1 MRIRMKIHNKMLI
14 LVLLT
19 ATVVFGVS
27 IGIVSKR
34 IKDNSIET
42 NKSQIQSN
50 AKALSHKA
58 KLFIQEYIVTAKT
71 IDNLFLVYDD
81 ISEKERQTIYETS
94 IKNILFNSPNFLSI
108 STSIEPSTIIEND
121 EQINISYTR
130 MQNTID
136 FDSSDLSVMS
146 QYLLSQK
153 NMHETILPP
162 HQYQYDNTTV
172 VQNSYC
178 VPIVE
183 RNQFIG
189 ATSINGYSS
198 DFQSFLSSF
207 KTNKKEQIFV
217 VDYNNVIISHSEDSL
232 VGENFTELGFDTVFM
247 HMFENCRANSKSSV
261 IEGYFPFS
269 QSSYFI
275 SFAPFKISENT
286 DNYVLVL
293 ASPSWHI
300 LKEAKRNY
308 YLSFVSAV
316 MGLIILGI
324 FIWFIARYITK
335 LISSLTSSLHDV
347 AVGNISYE
355 NKLKIKTNDEIS
367 DTAKSVNRLIDGL
380 NLMAGFASEIG
391 KGNLD
396 AEYKLLSKNDLL
408 GKSLNKMRQSLVHTK
423 IEENIQKE
431 IDNKQAW
438 VTQGIAHFVEILR
451 QNNDNLE
458 LLSENIVSNICSYM
472 NKPQCAL
479 YIVNDDSEEIEYE
492 LIAAHAYGYPK
503 IIDKKVKIGEELIGR
518 VALDKKTLHIE
529 NTTEDFPI
537 IKPELVTDKIPSSAL
552 IAPLISGEVM
562 MGVVEILGYEPF
574 EEHEMEFVDKLGANI
589 ASTFNSAKTNIRTAA
604 LLKQSHEQKDV
615 LAQHEEE
622 MRQNMEE
629 MIATQEEAE
638 KREQELSAVLDILNT
653 NTMYATL
660 SPEGKITEVSESF
673 ALFFGLSALQMIGN
687 YLDAFTTPDDASKRE
702 QELLWAEVLSGNSQ
716 KKIQKVE
723 INKQT
728 MYLSETYIP
737 IPKDDDEF
745 IIEQITLVL
754 VDVTKKVEYD
764 REIATIISEIES
776 HTK

>member
-1 MRIRMKIHNKMLI
+1 
-14 LVLLT
+14 
-19 ATVVFGVS
+19 
-27 IGIVSKR
+27 
-34 IKDNSIET
+34 
-42 NKSQIQSN
+42 
-50 AKALSHKA
+50 
-58 KLFIQEYIVTAKT
+58 
-71 IDNLFLVYDD
+71 
-81 ISEKERQTIYETS
+81 
-94 IKNILFNSPNFLSI
+94 
-108 STSIEPSTIIEND
+108 
-121 EQINISYTR
+121 
-130 MQNTID
+130 NTID
-136 FDSSDLSVMS
+136 FDSSDLSVTS
-146 QYLLSQK
+146 QYLLSKK

-162 HQYQYDNTTV
+162 HQHQYDNTIV
-172 VQNSYC
+172 IQNSYC
-178 VPIVE
+178 VPIIE
-183 RNQFIG
+183 GNQFLG

-207 KTNKKEQIFV
+207 KSNKKDQIFV
-217 VDYNNVIISHSEDSL
+217 VDYNNIIISHSEDTL
-232 VGENFTELGFDTVFM
+232 VGKNVTELGFDTLFTS
-247 HMFENCRANSKSSV
+247 MFEDCRTKGKSSV

-275 SFAPFKISENT
+275 SFASFKISEDT

-308 YLSFVSAV
+308 YLSFLSAV
-316 MGLIILGI
+316 IGLFILGV
-324 FIWFIARYITK
+324 FVWFIARFITK
-335 LISSLTSSLHDV
+335 LISSLTVSLQDV
-347 AVGNISYE
+347 ALGDISFK
-355 NKLKIKTNDEIS
+355 NKLKINTNDEIS

-380 NLMAGFASEIG
+380 NSMARFASEIE

-396 AEYKLLSKNDLL
+396 VEYKPLSKKDLL
-408 GKSLNKMRQSLVHTK
+408 GKSLDKMRQSLVHAK

-431 IDNKQAW
+431 IDNKQTW

-479 YIVNDDSEEIEYE
+479 YIVNYDSEEIEYE

-518 VALDKKTLHIE
+518 VALDKKTLHIK

-537 IKPELVTDKIPSSAL
+537 LKPELVTDKIPSSAL
-552 IAPLISGEVM
+552 ISPLISGELM

-574 EEHEMEFVDKLGANI
+574 EEHEIEFVDKLGANI
-589 ASTFNSAKTNIRTAA
+589 ASTFNSAKTNIKTAV
-604 LLKQSHEQKDV
+604 LLEQSHQQKDV

-629 MIATQEEAE
+629 MLATQEESE
-638 KREQELSAVLDILNT
+638 KREHELNAVLDIINR
-653 NTMYATL
+653 NTMYVTL
-660 SPEGKITEVSESF
+660 SQEGKIIEVSDSL
-673 ALFFGLSALQMIGN
+673 ATLFGFPASQMVDK
-687 YLDAFTTPDDASKRE
+687 YMDAFTTPDDASKRE
-702 QELLWAEVLSGNSQ
+702 QDLLWAEVLSGNSQ

-745 IIEQITLVL
+745 IIEQITLVV

-764 REIATIISEIES
+764 REIAMIISDIETY
-776 HTK
+776 TK

>member
-1 MRIRMKIHNKMLI
+1 MRIRMKIYNKMLI
-14 LVLLT
+14 LVLFT
-19 ATVVFGVS
+19 TTVVFGIS
-27 IGIVSKR
+27 IGIVSQK

-42 NKSQIQSN
+42 SKSQTQSN
-50 AKALSHKA
+50 AKALSQKA

-71 IDNLFLVYDD
+71 IDNLFLVHDD
-81 ISEKERQTIYETS
+81 INEKERQTIYETV

-108 STSIEPSTIIEND
+108 NTSVEPSTVFED
-121 EQINISYTR
+121 DRQINISYTR
-130 MQNTID
+130 TQNTID

-153 NMHETILPP
+153 NMHETVLPP

-172 VQNSYC
+172 IQNSYC
-178 VPIVE
+178 VPIIE
-183 RNQFIG
+183 GDQFLG

-207 KTNKKEQIFV
+207 KSNKKDQIFV
-217 VDYNNVIISHSEDSL
+217 VDYNNTIISHSEDSL
-232 VGENFTELGFDTVFM
+232 VGKNMTELGFDTLFTS
-247 HMFENCRANSKSSV
+247 MFENCRAKSESSV

-269 QSSYFI
+269 QHSYFI

-300 LKEAKRNY
+300 LKEAKKNY
-308 YLSFVSAV
+308 YLSFLSAV
-316 MGLIILGI
+316 IGLIVLTV
-324 FIWFIARYITK
+324 FIWFVARFITK
-335 LISSLTSSLHDV
+335 LISSLTVSLQNV
-347 AVGNISYE
+347 AIGDISFK

-380 NLMAGFASEIG
+380 NLMAGFASEIE

-408 GKSLNKMRQSLVHTK
+408 GKSLNKMRQSLVQAK

-431 IDNKQAW
+431 IDDKQTW

-479 YIVNDDSEEIEYE
+479 YIINDDFEEVEFE
-492 LIAAHAYGYPK
+492 LIAAHAYGFSK

-537 IKPELVTDKIPSSAL
+537 IKPELVTDKVPTSAL

-574 EEHEMEFVDKLGANI
+574 EEHEIEFIDKLGANI
-589 ASTFNSAKTNIRTAA
+589 ASTFNSAKTNIKTAV

-629 MIATQEEAE
+629 MLATQEESE
-638 KREQELSAVLDILNT
+638 KRERELNAVLDIINK

-660 SPEGKITEVSESF
+660 SPEGKIVKISESF
-673 ALFFGLSALQMIGN
+673 AILFGLPVAQMVDK
-687 YLDAFTTPDDASKRE
+687 YLDAFTTPDDASKKE
-702 QELLWAEVLSGNSQ
+702 QEQLWAEVLSGNSQ

-723 INKQT
+723 IRKQT

-737 IPKDDDEF
+737 IVKDDDEF
-745 IIEQITLVL
+745 IVEQITLVA

-764 REIATIISEIES
+764 REIAMIISDIETY
-776 HTK
+776 TK

>member
-1 MRIRMKIHNKMLI
+1 MKIYNKMLI
-14 LVLLT
+14 LVLFT
-19 ATVVFGVS
+19 TTVVFGIS
-27 IGIVSKR
+27 IGIVSQK

-42 NKSQIQSN
+42 SKSQTQSN
-50 AKALSHKA
+50 AKALSQKA

-71 IDNLFLVYDD
+71 IDNLFLVHDD
-81 ISEKERQTIYETS
+81 INEKERQTIYETV

-108 STSIEPSTIIEND
+108 NTSVEPSTVFED
-121 EQINISYTR
+121 DRQINISYTR
-130 MQNTID
+130 TQNTID

-153 NMHETILPP
+153 NMHETVLPP

-172 VQNSYC
+172 IQNSYC
-178 VPIVE
+178 VPIIE
-183 RNQFIG
+183 GDQFLG

-207 KTNKKEQIFV
+207 KSNKKDQIFV
-217 VDYNNVIISHSEDSL
+217 VDYNNTIISHSEDSL
-232 VGENFTELGFDTVFM
+232 VGKNMTELGFDTLFTS
-247 HMFENCRANSKSSV
+247 MFENCRAKSESSV

-269 QSSYFI
+269 QHSYFI

-300 LKEAKRNY
+300 LKEAKKNY
-308 YLSFVSAV
+308 YLSFLSAV
-316 MGLIILGI
+316 IGLIVLTV
-324 FIWFIARYITK
+324 FIWFVARFITK
-335 LISSLTSSLHDV
+335 LISSLTVSLQNV
-347 AVGNISYE
+347 AIGDISFK

-380 NLMAGFASEIG
+380 NLMAGFASEIE

-408 GKSLNKMRQSLVHTK
+408 GKSLNKMRQSLVQAK

-431 IDNKQAW
+431 IDDKQTW

-479 YIVNDDSEEIEYE
+479 YIINDDFEEVEFE
-492 LIAAHAYGYPK
+492 LIAAHAYGFSK

-537 IKPELVTDKIPSSAL
+537 IKPELVTDKVPTSAL

-574 EEHEMEFVDKLGANI
+574 EEHEIEFIDKLGANI
-589 ASTFNSAKTNIRTAA
+589 ASTFNSAKTNIKTAV

-629 MIATQEEAE
+629 MLATQEESE
-638 KREQELSAVLDILNT
+638 KRERELNAVLDIINK

-660 SPEGKITEVSESF
+660 SPEGKIVKISESF
-673 ALFFGLSALQMIGN
+673 AILFGLPVAQMVDK
-687 YLDAFTTPDDASKRE
+687 YLDAFTTPDDASKKE
-702 QELLWAEVLSGNSQ
+702 QEQLWAEVLSGNSQ

-723 INKQT
+723 IRKQT

-737 IPKDDDEF
+737 IVKDDDEF
-745 IIEQITLVL
+745 IVEQITLVA

-764 REIATIISEIES
+764 REIAMIISDIETY
-776 HTK
+776 TK

>member
-1 MRIRMKIHNKMLI
+1 MLI
-14 LVLLT
+14 LVLFT
-19 ATVVFGVS
+19 TTVVFGIS
-27 IGIVSKR
+27 IGIVSQK

-42 NKSQIQSN
+42 SKSQTQSN
-50 AKALSHKA
+50 AKALSQKA

-71 IDNLFLVYDD
+71 IDNLFLVHDD
-81 ISEKERQTIYETS
+81 INEKERQTIYETV

-108 STSIEPSTIIEND
+108 NTSVEPSTVFED
-121 EQINISYTR
+121 DRQINISYTR
-130 MQNTID
+130 TQNTID

-153 NMHETILPP
+153 NMHETVLPP

-172 VQNSYC
+172 IQNSYC
-178 VPIVE
+178 VPIIE
-183 RNQFIG
+183 GDQFLG

-207 KTNKKEQIFV
+207 KSNKKDQIFV
-217 VDYNNVIISHSEDSL
+217 VDYNNTIISHSEDSL
-232 VGENFTELGFDTVFM
+232 VGKNMTELGFDTLFTS
-247 HMFENCRANSKSSV
+247 MFENCRAKSESSV

-269 QSSYFI
+269 QHSYFI

-300 LKEAKRNY
+300 LKEAKKNY
-308 YLSFVSAV
+308 YLSFLSAV
-316 MGLIILGI
+316 IGLIVLTV
-324 FIWFIARYITK
+324 FIWFVARFITK
-335 LISSLTSSLHDV
+335 LISSLTVSLQNV
-347 AVGNISYE
+347 AIGDISFK

-380 NLMAGFASEIG
+380 NLMAGFASEIE

-408 GKSLNKMRQSLVHTK
+408 GKSLNKMRQSLVQAK

-431 IDNKQAW
+431 IDDKQTW

-479 YIVNDDSEEIEYE
+479 YIINDDFEEVEFE
-492 LIAAHAYGYPK
+492 LIAAHAYGFSK

-537 IKPELVTDKIPSSAL
+537 IKPELVTDKVPTSAL

-574 EEHEMEFVDKLGANI
+574 EEHEIEFIDKLGANI
-589 ASTFNSAKTNIRTAA
+589 ASTFNSAKTNIKTAV

-629 MIATQEEAE
+629 MLATQEESE
-638 KREQELSAVLDILNT
+638 KRERELNAVLDIINK

-660 SPEGKITEVSESF
+660 SPEGKIVKISESF
-673 ALFFGLSALQMIGN
+673 AILFGLPVAQMVDK
-687 YLDAFTTPDDASKRE
+687 YLDAFTTPDDASKKE
-702 QELLWAEVLSGNSQ
+702 QEQLWAEVLSGNSQ

-723 INKQT
+723 IRKQT

-737 IPKDDDEF
+737 IVKDDDEF
-745 IIEQITLVL
+745 IVEQITLVA

-764 REIATIISEIES
+764 REIAMIISDIETY
-776 HTK
+776 TK